1 MDIATALLS
10 FSIAAGLM
18 TLTPGIDT
26 ALVLRTAAVENAR
39 NALFAALGVV
49 IGVLAWGLLAALGL
63 GAVLAVSEIA
73 YRTLQL
79 AGAAYLIWL
88 GARMLYAAGRG
99 SRTDWADTDTADET
113 ARRPA
118 KDGPRWFVRGLTTNL
133 LNPKVGVFY
142 VSFLPQ
148 FMPAEVNVVAFSAL
162 LAGIHA
168 ALSLAWFVLLTLAT
182 RPFARALA
190 RPATTRALDGITGS
204 VLVGFGLRLALSPH
218 GR

>member
-39 NALFAALGVV
+39 NALFAAFGVV
-49 IGVLAWGLLAALGL
+49 VGVLAWGLLAALGL

-73 YRTLQL
+73 YRVLQF

-88 GARMLYAAGRG
+88 GARMLLRAARG
-99 SRTDWADTDTADET
+99 ARADWRDGDPSQSQ
-113 ARRPA
+113 ARRTGA
-118 KDGPRWFVRGLTTNL
+118 RWFVRGLTTNL

-142 VSFLPQ
+142 VSLLPQ
-148 FMPAEVNVVAFSAL
+148 FMPADVNVVAFSAL
-162 LAGIHA
+162 LAGVHA
-168 ALSLAWFVLLTLAT
+168 ALSLGWFILLTLAT

-190 RPATTRALDGITGS
+190 RPGTTRALDGITGT
-204 VLVGFGLRLALSPH
+204 VLVGFGLRLALSDPA
-218 GR
+218 G

>member
-39 NALFAALGVV
+39 NALFAAFGVV

-73 YRTLQL
+73 YRVLQF

-88 GARMLYAAGRG
+88 GARMLLRG
-99 SRTDWADTDTADET
+99 ARGARGARADWRDGDASQSQ
-113 ARRPA
+113 ARRTGA
-118 KDGPRWFVRGLTTNL
+118 RWFVRGLTTNL

-142 VSFLPQ
+142 VSLLPQ
-148 FMPAEVNVVAFSAL
+148 FMPADVNVVAFSAL
-162 LAGIHA
+162 LAGVHA
-168 ALSLAWFVLLTLAT
+168 ALSLGWFILLTLAM
-182 RPFARALA
+182 RPFASALA
-190 RPATTRALDGITGS
+190 RPGTTRALDGITGT
-204 VLVGFGLRLALSPH
+204 VLVGFGLRLALSDPA
-218 GR
+218 G

>member
-39 NALFAALGVV
+39 NALFAAFGVV
-49 IGVLAWGLLAALGL
+49 VGVLAWGLLAALGL

-73 YRTLQL
+73 YGVLQF
-79 AGAAYLIWL
+79 AGAAYLMWL
-88 GARMLYAAGRG
+88 GARMLLRG
-99 SRTDWADTDTADET
+99 ARGARADWRDGGPSQPQ
-113 ARRPA
+113 ARRTGA
-118 KDGPRWFVRGLTTNL
+118 RWFVRGLTTNL

-142 VSFLPQ
+142 VSLLPQ
-148 FMPAEVNVVAFSAL
+148 FMPADVNVVAFSAL
-162 LAGIHA
+162 LAGVHA
-168 ALSLAWFVLLTLAT
+168 ALSLGWFILLTLAT

-190 RPATTRALDGITGS
+190 RPATTRALDGITGT
-204 VLVGFGLRLALSPH
+204 VLVGFGLRLALSDPA
-218 GR
+218 G